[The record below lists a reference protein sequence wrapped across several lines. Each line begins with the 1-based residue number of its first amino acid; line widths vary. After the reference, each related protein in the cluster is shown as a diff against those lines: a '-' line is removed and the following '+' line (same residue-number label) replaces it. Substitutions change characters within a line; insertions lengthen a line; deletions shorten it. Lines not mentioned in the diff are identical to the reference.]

1 MNNPRICNMK
11 KHLKNPYST
20 VKDYNCFGCS
30 PDNPI
35 GLHLSFIEDGDEIVL
50 EWEPDENYTGWT
62 NILHGGIQAT
72 MMDEIASWVV
82 FVKLKTAGVTREMSV
97 KYRKPV
103 LVSDGIIRCRARLKE
118 VNRSLATIEVKLFS
132 KEILR
137 AEARCVYFIFG
148 EEEAKTR
155 FLYPGS
161 DAFYSQT

>member
-1 MNNPRICNMK
+1 MSRNII
-11 KHLKNPYST
+11 NPYST
-20 VKDYNCFGCS
+20 VRNYNCFGCS

-35 GLHLSFIEDGDEIVL
+35 GLRLSFREEGDEIVS
-50 EWEPDENYTGWT
+50 EWTPDSRYTGW
-62 NILHGGIQAT
+62 IDVLHGGIQAT

-82 FVKLKTAGVTREMSV
+82 FIKLKTAGVTREMSV

-118 VNRSLATIEVKLFS
+118 VNRSLATIEVQLYS
-132 KEILR
+132 KDILR